1 MSGASL
7 ELALAMMVF
16 ALVAL
21 VALFAEPV
29 AGALS
34 RFFSRYPLIN
44 LTSER
49 QHRLR
54 PVVVRVGA
62 LVMIAAL
69 YISQNLR

>member
-1 MSGASL
+1 MSGMAL
-7 ELALAMMVF
+7 PPILGLLAF
-16 ALVAL
+16 AL
-21 VALFAEPV
+21 VALFAEPI

-54 PVVVRVGA
+54 PVVVRIGA
-62 LVMIAAL
+62 LVMLAAF
-69 YISQNLR
+69 YISQNLL